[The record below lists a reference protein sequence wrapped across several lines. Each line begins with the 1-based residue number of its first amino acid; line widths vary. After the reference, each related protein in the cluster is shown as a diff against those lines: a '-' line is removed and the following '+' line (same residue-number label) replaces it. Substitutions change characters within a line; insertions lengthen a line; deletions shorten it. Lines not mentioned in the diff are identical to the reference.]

1 MVDKMALSSELKL
14 GEVAP
19 KSAIPRHT
27 YAATQMKNTTYRKK
41 HKMRMLYSLHVMTS
55 SVQ

>member
-41 HKMRMLYSLHVMTS
+41 HKMRIYFTACM
-55 SVQ
+55 